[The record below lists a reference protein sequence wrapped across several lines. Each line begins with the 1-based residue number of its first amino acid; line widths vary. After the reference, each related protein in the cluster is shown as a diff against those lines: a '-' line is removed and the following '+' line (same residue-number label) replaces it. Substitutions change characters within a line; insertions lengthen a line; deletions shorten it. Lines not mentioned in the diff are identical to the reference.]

1 MWTFHTAQVTLGLE
15 LETHQRRKPTATRS
29 MERLSSGHLCQ
40 LIVNAIVIFVM
51 LARNVMNHMSHH
63 FNLFEATHFV
73 LSGTSAG
80 GFGVRSDNC
89 DDESEFYICI
99 AITIT
104 VVLIATITIPGWT
117 QLR

>member
-1 MWTFHTAQVTLGLE
+1 MMVIFVIV
-15 LETHQRRKPTATRS
+15 
-29 MERLSSGHLCQ
+29 
-40 LIVNAIVIFVM
+40 IVNMTVIFVM
-51 LARNVMNHMSHH
+51 LTRNVMNHMSHH

-89 DDESEFYICI
+89 DDEPEFYFVNICI

-104 VVLIATITIPGWT
+104 VFPIPIPIPITITRKLSQVGLNCDDVADWLHANNPNM
-117 QLR
+117 